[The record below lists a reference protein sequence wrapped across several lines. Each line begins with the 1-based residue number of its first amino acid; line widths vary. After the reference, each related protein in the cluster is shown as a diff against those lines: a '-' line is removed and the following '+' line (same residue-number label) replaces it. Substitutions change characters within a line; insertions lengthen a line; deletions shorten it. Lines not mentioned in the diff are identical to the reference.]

1 MSQDTRIAVVT
12 GANRGLG
19 REVARALAEHGMHV
33 VVTARDARSADAT
46 AEELKATGL
55 PVSAHQLDVTDP
67 ASVARAFA
75 TIGHQ
80 HDRLDVLVNNAA
92 IAIDR
97 HRSAAL
103 ADMERVTAT
112 LNANI
117 TGAWRCCSAAIP
129 EMQRHNYGRIIN
141 VTSHMA
147 TTGRLAQGSPAYRVS
162 KAGLNALTQILADEL
177 RDTGILVNAI
187 TPGMVDTRLTYG
199 KTDRPPAD
207 AAGDFVR
214 LATLP
219 NDGPTG
225 RLYHNNDEIDW

>member
-1 MSQDTRIAVVT
+1 MSTAIRVAVVT

-33 VVTARDARSADAT
+33 VVTARDPRAAEAT
-46 AEELKATGL
+46 ARDLAAPGL
-55 PVSAHQLDVTDP
+55 SVSHHQLDVTDP
-67 ASVARAFA
+67 ASVSRAFA
-75 TIGHQ
+75 TIGHD

-92 IAIDR
+92 VAIDR
-97 HRSAAL
+97 NRPAAF
-103 ADMERVTAT
+103 ADIELVTAT

-117 TGAWRCCSAAIP
+117 TGTWRCCTAAIP

-147 TTGRLAQGSPAYRVS
+147 TTSRLAKGSPAYRVS
-162 KAGLNALTQILADEL
+162 KAGLNALTQVLADEL
-177 RDTGILVNAI
+177 RDTGILINAV
-187 TPGMVDTRLTYG
+187 TPGMVDTRLAYG
-199 KTDRPPAD
+199 KTARLPAD
-207 AAGDFVR
+207 AVGDFVH

-219 NDGPTG
+219 DDGPTG

>member
-1 MSQDTRIAVVT
+1 MSAAARVAVVT

-33 VVTARDARSADAT
+33 VVTARDTRSAEAT
-46 AEELKATGL
+46 AQELAGPGL
-55 PVSAHQLDVTDP
+55 SVSHHQLDVTDP
-67 ASVARAFA
+67 ASVSRAFA
-75 TIGHQ
+75 TIGHD

-97 HRSAAL
+97 NRPAAI

-117 TGAWRCCSAAIP
+117 TGAWRCCTAAIP
-129 EMQRHNYGRIIN
+129 EMQRHNHGRIIN
-141 VTSHMA
+141 TTSHMA
-147 TTGRLAQGSPAYRVS
+147 TTRRLAQGSPAYRVS
-162 KAGLNALTQILADEL
+162 KAGLNALTQVLADEL
-177 RDTGILVNAI
+177 RGTGILVNAI
-187 TPGMVDTRLTYG
+187 TPGMVDTRLAYG

-207 AAGDFVR
+207 AVSDFVR

>member
-1 MSQDTRIAVVT
+1 MSAETRVAVVT

-33 VVTARDARSADAT
+33 VVTARDPRAADIT
-46 AEELKATGL
+46 KEELTASGL
-55 PVSAHQLDVTDP
+55 SVSAHQLDVTDP
-67 ASVARAFA
+67 ASVSRAFA
-75 TIGHQ
+75 TIGHE

-97 HRSAAL
+97 NRPAAI

-117 TGAWRCCSAAIP
+117 AGAWRCCTAAIP

-147 TTGRLAQGSPAYRVS
+147 TTSRLAQGSPAYRVS

-187 TPGMVDTRLTYG
+187 TPGMVDTRLAYG
-199 KTDRPPAD
+199 KTDRSPAE
-207 AAGDFVR
+207 AVGDFVH

-219 NDGPTG
+219 ADGPTG
-225 RLYHNNDEIDW
+225 RLFHDNDEIDW